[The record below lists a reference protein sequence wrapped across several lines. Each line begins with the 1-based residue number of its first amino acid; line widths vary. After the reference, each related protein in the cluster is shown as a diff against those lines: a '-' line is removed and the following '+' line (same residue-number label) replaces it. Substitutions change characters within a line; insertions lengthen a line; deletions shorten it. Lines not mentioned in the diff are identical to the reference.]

1 MRIPLPTHV
10 DQAVAAAVRA
20 PSPLNTQPWRFVV
33 DRDRIEVW
41 LDRGRV
47 LRIADPD
54 AREARLSCG
63 AAMFNLMISLRSN
76 GKTLALR
83 VLPKPDEPDLLAE
96 LEIDGDRFSSPE
108 ERRLAEVVFR
118 RHTNRRP
125 FLDRPVPVWARTTLR
140 AAALVEGG
148 LLELFGRG
156 DRANAVARVLHRAE
170 AAQARNGA
178 FQAEVALWTRRTANA
193 PDGVQAPTG
202 PPPAHRIPAQES
214 FVTAESKSE
223 GGEPVLGAV
232 LTADGGPAADL
243 RAGMVLQRVLLT
255 ATAAGLATSFVGR
268 PFETP
273 ETRAAMDR
281 IFADLGRPHT
291 VVRFGYGRPVP
302 MTARR
307 QVGEVLLRRSEAS
320 L

>member
-1 MRIPLPTHV
+1 MKIPLPTHV

-33 DRDRIEVW
+33 DRDHIEVW
-41 LDRGRV
+41 LDRARV
-47 LRIADPD
+47 LRLADPD

-63 AAMFNLMISLRSN
+63 AAVFNLIVSLRSN
-76 GKTLALR
+76 GKTLSLR
-83 VLPKPDEPDLLAE
+83 MLPSAEEPDLLAE
-96 LEIDGDRFSSPE
+96 LRVDGDRSSSPE
-108 ERRLAEVVFR
+108 ERKLAEAVFR

-125 FLDRPVPVWARTTLR
+125 FLDRPVPASVRATVR

-148 LLELFGRG
+148 LLELIGRG
-156 DRANAVARVLHRAE
+156 ERADAVERVLHRAE
-170 AAQARNGA
+170 TAQSHNGA
-178 FQAEVALWTRRTANA
+178 FQAEIALWTRREANA
-193 PDGVQAPTG
+193 VDGVFGQAEP
-202 PPPAHRIPAQES
+202 
-214 FVTAESKSE
+214 E
-223 GGEPVLGAV
+223 GGDPVLGVV
-232 LTADGGPAADL
+232 LTSGGGRAAEL
-243 RAGMVLQRVLLT
+243 RAGMVLERVLLT

-273 ETRAAMDR
+273 ETRTAMDR

-291 VVRFGYGRPVP
+291 VLRLGYGRPVP

-307 QVGEVLLRRSEAS
+307 PVEEVLLRRSGAM

>member
-1 MRIPLPTHV
+1 MKIPLPNHV

-41 LDRGRV
+41 LDRTRV
-47 LRIADPD
+47 LRIADPA

-63 AAMFNLMISLRSN
+63 AAVFNLIVSLRSN
-76 GKTLALR
+76 GKTLSLR
-83 VLPKPDEPDLLAE
+83 VLPRPEEPDLLAG
-96 LEIDGDRFSSPE
+96 LLIDSDRFSSPE
-108 ERRLAEVVFR
+108 ERKLAEAVFR

-125 FLDRPVPVWARTTLR
+125 FLDRPVPAWARTTLR

-178 FQAEVALWTRRTANA
+178 FQAEIALWTRRAANA
-193 PDGVQAPTG
+193 PDGVPAPTR
-202 PPPAHRIPAQES
+202 PPSPHGIPAQES
-214 FVTAESKSE
+214 FLAAEPE
-223 GGEPVLGAV
+223 GGEPVLGAI
-232 LTADGGPAADL
+232 LTAAGGPAADL

-273 ETRAAMDR
+273 ETRTALDR
-281 IFADLGRPHT
+281 IFADLGRPHA
-291 VVRFGYGRPVP
+291 VLRLGYGRPAP

-307 QVGEVLLRRSEAS
+307 QVDEVMLRRSGAT

>member
-1 MRIPLPTHV
+1 MTIPLPTPV

-33 DRDRIEVW
+33 DGDRIEVR
-41 LDRGRV
+41 LDRSRV

-63 AAMFNLMISLRSN
+63 AAMFNLIVSLRSN
-76 GKTLALR
+76 GKTLAVR
-83 VLPKPDEPDLLAE
+83 VVPEPGEPDLLAE
-96 LEIDGDRFSSPE
+96 LVIGGDRFSSPE
-108 ERRLAEVVFR
+108 ERKLAEAVFR

-140 AAALVEGG
+140 ASALVEGG

-178 FQAEVALWTRRTANA
+178 FQAEVALWTRRAANA
-193 PDGVQAPTG
+193 PDGVPAPAG
-202 PPPAHRIPAQES
+202 PPSPHGIPAQES
-214 FVTAESKSE
+214 FFAVEPE

-232 LTADGGPAADL
+232 LTAAGGPAADL

-273 ETRAAMDR
+273 ETRVAMDR
-281 IFADLGRPHT
+281 VFADLGRPHT
-291 VVRFGYGRPVP
+291 VLRFGYGRPVP
-302 MTARR
+302 MTGRR
-307 QVGEVLLRRSEAS
+307 EVGEVLLRRTEAT

>member
-1 MRIPLPTHV
+1 MKIPLPTHV

-63 AAMFNLMISLRSN
+63 AAVFNLVVSLRSN
-76 GKTLALR
+76 GKTLSLR
-83 VLPKPDEPDLLAE
+83 MLPSPDEPTLLAD
-96 LEIDGDRFSSPE
+96 IRIGGDRFSS
-108 ERRLAEVVFR
+108 LAERKLAEAVFR
-118 RHTNRRP
+118 RHTNRRQ
-125 FLDRPVPVWARTTLR
+125 FLGRQVSSDVRTTMR

-156 DRANAVARVLHRAE
+156 DRVNAIARAVHRAE
-170 AAQARNGA
+170 SAQARNGA
-178 FQAEVALWTRRTANA
+178 FQAEIALWTRRTVNA
-193 PDGVQAPTG
+193 PDGIPMASASPQA
-202 PPPAHRIPAQES
+202 IPVQES
-214 FVTAESKSE
+214 HEPRSDE
-223 GGEPVLGAV
+223 GEPLLGAL

-243 RAGMVLQRVLLT
+243 RAGMALQRVLLT
-255 ATAAGLATSFVGR
+255 ATAAGLTTSFVGR

-273 ETRAAMDR
+273 ETRSAMDR

-291 VVRFGYGRPVP
+291 LLRLGYGRPVP

-307 QVGEVLLRRSEAS
+307 PAEEVMLRRSGA
-320 L
+320 LI

>member
-1 MRIPLPTHV
+1 MKIPLPTHV

-33 DRDRIEVW
+33 DRGRIEVW
-41 LDRGRV
+41 LDRARV

-63 AAMFNLMISLRSN
+63 AALFNLIVSLRSN
-76 GKTLALR
+76 GKTLSLR
-83 VLPKPDEPDLLAE
+83 VVPRQEEPDLLAE
-96 LEIDGDRFSSPE
+96 VVIGGDRFSSPE
-108 ERRLAEVVFR
+108 ERKLAEVVFR

-125 FLDRPVPVWARTTLR
+125 FSDRPVPVWARTTLR

-178 FQAEVALWTRRTANA
+178 FQAEVALWTRRTAHA
-193 PDGVQAPTG
+193 PDGVQAPTR
-202 PPPAHRIPAQES
+202 PPSPHGIPAQES
-214 FVTAESKSE
+214 FIAAEPQ

-281 IFADLGRPHT
+281 VFADLGRPHALL
-291 VVRFGYGRPVP
+291 RLGYGHPAP

-307 QVGEVLLRRSEAS
+307 PIGEVLFRRSEAS

>member
-1 MRIPLPTHV
+1 MKIPLPNHV
-10 DQAVAAAVRA
+10 DQAVAAAIRA

-41 LDRGRV
+41 LDRTRV

-63 AAMFNLMISLRSN
+63 AAIFNLIVSLRSN
-76 GKTLALR
+76 GKTLSLR
-83 VLPKPDEPDLLAE
+83 AMPTPGEPDLLAE
-96 LEIDGDRFSSPE
+96 LLIGGDRFSSPE
-108 ERRLAEVVFR
+108 ERKLVEVVFR

-125 FLDRPVPVWARTTLR
+125 FLARPVPAWARTSLR

-156 DRANAVARVLHRAE
+156 DRANAVARVLHRAD

-193 PDGVQAPTG
+193 PDGVPAATQ
-202 PPPAHRIPAQES
+202 PPSPHGIPAQES
-214 FVTAESKSE
+214 FFTAEPE

-232 LTADGGPAADL
+232 LTADSGPAADL

-255 ATAAGLATSFVGR
+255 ATAAGLGSSFVGR

-273 ETRAAMDR
+273 ETRTAMDR
-281 IFADLGRPHT
+281 IFADLGRPHA
-291 VVRFGYGRPVP
+291 VVRLGYGRPTP

-307 QVGEVLLRRSEAS
+307 QVNEVLLRRSEAA

>member
-1 MRIPLPTHV
+1 MKVPLPTYV

-41 LDRGRV
+41 LDRARV

-63 AAMFNLMISLRSN
+63 AAVFNLIVSLRSN
-76 GKTLALR
+76 GKTLSLR
-83 VLPKPDEPDLLAE
+83 VLPSREEPALLAD
-96 LEIDGDRFSSPE
+96 IRIGGDRFSSPV
-108 ERRLAEVVFR
+108 ERNLAQAVFR
-118 RHTNRRP
+118 RHTNRRT
-125 FLDRPVPVWARTTLR
+125 FLSRPVPPGPRTTLR

-156 DRANAVARVLHRAE
+156 DRSNAIERVLHRAE
-170 AAQARNGA
+170 AAQSRNGA
-178 FQAEVALWTRRTANA
+178 FQAEIALWTRREPHA
-193 PDGVQAPTG
+193 PDGIFGQGRA
-202 PPPAHRIPAQES
+202 
-214 FVTAESKSE
+214 E

-232 LTADGGPAADL
+232 LTADGGPSAEL
-243 RAGMVLQRVLLT
+243 RAGMALQRVLLT
-255 ATAAGLATSFVGR
+255 ATGAGLATAFVGR

-273 ETRAAMDR
+273 ETRGAMDR

-291 VVRFGYGRPVP
+291 LLRLGYGRPMP

-307 QVGEVLLRRSEAS
+307 PIEEVLVRRSGA
-320 L
+320 LL

>member
-1 MRIPLPTHV
+1 MKIPLPTHV

-33 DRDRIEVW
+33 DRRRIELW
-41 LDRGRV
+41 LDRARV

-63 AAMFNLMISLRSN
+63 AALFNLIVSLRSN
-76 GKTLALR
+76 GKTVSLR
-83 VLPKPDEPDLLAE
+83 VVPKPEEPDLLAE
-96 LEIDGDRFSSPE
+96 LVIGGDRFSSPE
-108 ERRLAEVVFR
+108 ERKLAEVVFR

-125 FLDRPVPVWARTTLR
+125 FSDRPVPVWARTTLR

-178 FQAEVALWTRRTANA
+178 FQAEVALWTRRTAHA
-193 PDGVQAPTG
+193 PDGVQAQIR
-202 PPPAHRIPAQES
+202 PPSPHGIPAQES
-214 FVTAESKSE
+214 FIAAEPE

-281 IFADLGRPHT
+281 VFADLGRPHA
-291 VVRFGYGRPVP
+291 VLRFGYGRPAP

-307 QVGEVLLRRSEAS
+307 PMGEVLFRRSEAS

>member
-1 MRIPLPTHV
+1 MKIPLPTHI
-10 DQAVAAAVRA
+10 DQAVVAAVRA

-41 LDRGRV
+41 LDRARV

-63 AAMFNLMISLRSN
+63 AAVFNLIVSLRSN
-76 GKTLALR
+76 GKTLSLR
-83 VLPKPDEPDLLAE
+83 LLPSPEEPDLLAD
-96 LEIDGDRFSSPE
+96 LRIGGDRFSSAE
-108 ERRLAEVVFR
+108 ERRLAEAVFR

-125 FLDRPVPVWARTTLR
+125 FLNRPVPAGTRT
-140 AAALVEGG
+140 A

-170 AAQARNGA
+170 AAQAHNGA
-178 FQAEVALWTRRTANA
+178 FQAEIALWTRRTVNA
-193 PDGVQAPTG
+193 PDGVPALARPPSSQA
-202 PPPAHRIPAQES
+202 IPAQES
-214 FVTAESKSE
+214 VSVAESE

-232 LTADGGPAADL
+232 VTAEGGPAADL

-255 ATAAGLATSFVGR
+255 ATAAGLAASFVGR
-268 PFETP
+268 PFETR
-273 ETRAAMDR
+273 ETRFAMDR
-281 IFADLGRPHT
+281 IFADLGRPHA
-291 VVRFGYGRPVP
+291 VLRLGHGRPVP

-307 QVGEVLLRRSEAS
+307 PVEEVMVRSGAM

>member
-1 MRIPLPTHV
+1 MKIPLPTHV

-33 DRDRIEVW
+33 DGDRIEVW
-41 LDRGRV
+41 LDRARV

-76 GKTLALR
+76 GKTLSVR
-83 VLPKPDEPDLLAE
+83 VVPKPDEPDLLAE
-96 LEIDGDRFSSPE
+96 LEIDGDRFSSSE

-170 AAQARNGA
+170 AAQAHNGA

-193 PDGVQAPTG
+193 PDGVLALTR
-202 PPPAHRIPAQES
+202 PPSAHRIPSQES
-214 FVTAESKSE
+214 FFTAEPE

-232 LTADGGPAADL
+232 LTAGTGPAADL

-255 ATAAGLATSFVGR
+255 ATAAGLAASFVGR

-273 ETRAAMDR
+273 ETRAGMDR
-281 IFADLGRPHT
+281 IFADIGRPHT
-291 VVRFGYGRPVP
+291 VLRFGYGRPVP

>member
-1 MRIPLPTHV
+1 MTIPLPTPV

-33 DRDRIEVW
+33 DRDRIEVR
-41 LDRGRV
+41 LDRARV

-63 AAMFNLMISLRSN
+63 AAMFNLIVSLRSN
-76 GKTLALR
+76 GKTLSVR
-83 VLPKPDEPDLLAE
+83 VVPEPGEPDLLAE
-96 LEIDGDRFSSPE
+96 LVIGGDRFSSPE
-108 ERRLAEVVFR
+108 ERKLAEAVFR

-125 FLDRPVPVWARTTLR
+125 FLDRPVPVWARTTFR
-140 AAALVEGG
+140 ASALVEGG

-178 FQAEVALWTRRTANA
+178 FQAEIALWTRRAANA
-193 PDGVQAPTG
+193 PDGVPAPAG
-202 PPPAHRIPAQES
+202 PPSPHGIPAQES
-214 FVTAESKSE
+214 FFAAEPE
-223 GGEPVLGAV
+223 GGEPVLGAA

-281 IFADLGRPHT
+281 VFADLGRPHT
-291 VVRFGYGRPVP
+291 VLRFGYGRPVP
-302 MTARR
+302 MTGRR
-307 QVGEVLLRRSEAS
+307 QVGEVLLRRTEAT

>member
-1 MRIPLPTHV
+1 MKIPLPTHV

-63 AAMFNLMISLRSN
+63 AAVFNLVVSLRSN
-76 GKTLALR
+76 SKTLSLR
-83 VLPKPDEPDLLAE
+83 VLPSPDEPTLLAD
-96 LEIDGDRFSSPE
+96 IRIGGDRFSSLV
-108 ERRLAEVVFR
+108 ERKLAEAVFR
-118 RHTNRRP
+118 RHTNRRQ
-125 FLDRPVPVWARTTLR
+125 FLGRPVATEARTTMR

-148 LLELFGRG
+148 QLALFGRG
-156 DRANAVARVLHRAE
+156 DRANSVARALHGAE

-178 FQAEVALWTRRTANA
+178 FQAEIALWTRRTVNA
-193 PDGVQAPTG
+193 PDGIPMATSSPPQA
-202 PPPAHRIPAQES
+202 IPAQES
-214 FVTAESKSE
+214 HQPRPE
-223 GGEPVLGAV
+223 GGEPLLGAL
-232 LTADGGPAADL
+232 LTADGGPVADL
-243 RAGMVLQRVLLT
+243 RAGMALQRVLLT
-255 ATAAGLATSFVGR
+255 ATDAGLMTSFVGR

-273 ETRAAMDR
+273 ETRSVMDR

-291 VVRFGYGRPVP
+291 LLRLGYGRPVP

-307 QVGEVLLRRSEAS
+307 PVEEVMLRRSGA
-320 L
+320 LI

>member
-1 MRIPLPTHV
+1 MTIPLPTPV

-33 DRDRIEVW
+33 DRDRIEVR
-41 LDRGRV
+41 LDRARV

-63 AAMFNLMISLRSN
+63 AAMFNLIVSLRSN
-76 GKTLALR
+76 GKTLSVR
-83 VLPKPDEPDLLAE
+83 VVPEPGEPDLLAE
-96 LEIDGDRFSSPE
+96 LVIGGDRFSSPE
-108 ERRLAEVVFR
+108 ERKLAEAVFR

-140 AAALVEGG
+140 ASALVEGG

-178 FQAEVALWTRRTANA
+178 FQAEIALWTRRAANA
-193 PDGVQAPTG
+193 PDGVPAPAG
-202 PPPAHRIPAQES
+202 PPSPHGIPAQES
-214 FVTAESKSE
+214 FFAAEPE
-223 GGEPVLGAV
+223 GGEPVLGAI
-232 LTADGGPAADL
+232 LTAGGGPAADL

-268 PFETP
+268 LFETP

-281 IFADLGRPHT
+281 VFADLGRPHT
-291 VVRFGYGRPVP
+291 VLRFGYGRPVP
-302 MTARR
+302 MTGRR
-307 QVGEVLLRRSEAS
+307 QVGEVLLRRTEAT

>member
-1 MRIPLPTHV
+1 MKIPLPTHV

-33 DRDRIEVW
+33 DRERIEVW
-41 LDRGRV
+41 LDRARV
-47 LRIADPD
+47 LRIADPE

-63 AAMFNLMISLRSN
+63 AAVYNLIVSLRSN
-76 GKTLALR
+76 GKTLSLR
-83 VLPKPDEPDLLAE
+83 VLPSPEEPDLLAD
-96 LEIDGDRFSSPE
+96 LRIDGDRFSSAE
-108 ERRLAEVVFR
+108 ERKLAEAVFR

-125 FLDRPVPVWARTTLR
+125 FLSRPVPVWARTTLR
-140 AAALVEGG
+140 ASALVEGG

-178 FQAEVALWTRRTANA
+178 FQAEIALWTRRSANT
-193 PDGVQAPTG
+193 PDGVAAPDR
-202 PPPAHRIPAQES
+202 PPSPHGIPAQES
-214 FVTAESKSE
+214 FSAAEPD

-232 LTADGGPAADL
+232 LTADSGPAADL

-268 PFETP
+268 PFETR

-281 IFADLGRPHT
+281 IFADLGRPHA
-291 VVRFGYGRPVP
+291 VLRLGYGRPVA
-302 MTARR
+302 MTERR
-307 QVGEVLLRRSEAS
+307 PVEEVMVRRSEAM